1 MTFPKSVRLRRTRD
15 YRRVQGRGRRLRTR
29 HLLVLYVPGS
39 ESCSRFGVT
48 VSRKVGNAVTRN
60 RVKRWLREGIRH
72 HRTELRGCL
81 DVVFIANPRAATA
94 SQEVIRDEVCSVM
107 QRLGEGTP

>member
-1 MTFPKSVRLRRTRD
+1 
-15 YRRVQGRGRRLRTR
+15 
-29 HLLVLYVPGS
+29 VLYVPGT
-39 ESCSRFGVT
+39 ESDSRFGIT

-72 HRTELRGCL
+72 HRTELRDCW
-81 DVVFIANPRAATA
+81 DVVFIANPGAASA
-94 SQEVIRDEVCSVM
+94 GQEVIRGEVCSVL